1 MKSVYGEKRQ
11 WRSIFQGFILIVTG
25 ILLIVFKQSFV
36 AWVAEIVAI
45 ILLSDGAIK
54 IYRFYKR
61 KIDNKNQRIQ
71 MIIILASEVLLAGVL
86 LLYPSQAVVWIIR
99 LIGFYH
105 ALLGVMN
112 IISLVL
118 LIKNRA
124 KNVFLHA
131 IMTLVHLTLA
141 IIAFTANGT
150 HLNILTIMGAYII
163 LIGLSFIQDGRRV
176 FISKYYESR
185 IRRGIRFPLPIFLSV
200 LLPHQSL
207 NKINRFLENELIT
220 EEMHQDYRN
229 RHNDNPNKDSFEI
242 LIHASRH
249 GFGVVGHVNI
259 SYQNK
264 VYNYGNHDTDS
275 RYMRGVI
282 GDGVLAIVDKEK
294 FIEASMAA
302 GETLFE
308 FVVALND
315 PQKRRLE
322 EKLSEIEKS
331 LVPWILETE
340 SQHKGFGGFIQR
352 RADAELYKFS
362 EGKFKN
368 YYVFGTNCVLLSDE
382 IIGTSGLDLF
392 VMVGF
397 LTPGTYFAYLNRE
410 YKKDGSIVIDR
421 KVHNRKL
428 RKEIRALETGNPF
441 RL

>member
-1 MKSVYGEKRQ
+1 MKSAYGKKRQ

-25 ILLIVFKQSFV
+25 ILLILFKQSFV
-36 AWVAEIVAI
+36 AWVAEIVAV
-45 ILLSDGAIK
+45 ILLANGAIK
-54 IYRFYKR
+54 LYQFYKR
-61 KIDNKNQRIQ
+61 KINNKNQRTQ
-71 MIIILASEVLLAGVL
+71 IIIVLASEVFLASLL
-86 LLYPSQAVVWIIR
+86 LLYPGQTVVWIIR

-105 ALLGVMN
+105 ALLGLVN

-131 IMTLVHLTLA
+131 FMTLIHLTLA

-150 HLNILTIMGAYII
+150 RLNILTIMGAYII
-163 LIGLSFIQDGRRV
+163 LIGLTFIQDGRRV

-185 IRRGIRFPLPIFLSV
+185 IRRGIRFPLPVFLSV
-200 LLPHQSL
+200 LLPHQTL

-220 EEMHQDYRN
+220 DDMYQRYRN
-229 RHNDNPNKDSFEI
+229 RHDDPYKEDRFEI
-242 LIHASRH
+242 LVHASHH
-249 GFGVVGHVNI
+249 GFGIVGHVNI

-275 RYMRGVI
+275 RYMRGAI
-282 GDGVLAIVDKEK
+282 GDGVLAIADKEK

-308 FVVALND
+308 FVVALSE
-315 PQKRRLE
+315 PQKKRLE
-322 EKLSEIEKS
+322 EKLSEIEKN

-340 SQHKGFGGFIQR
+340 SQKKGFGGFIQR

-362 EGKFKN
+362 QGKFKN

-392 VMVGF
+392 AMVGF

-428 RKEIRALETGNPF
+428 RKKIRSLETEKPV
-441 RL
+441 

>member
-1 MKSVYGEKRQ
+1 MKAIYGEKRQ
-11 WRSIFQGFILIVTG
+11 WGSILQGLILIAAG
-25 ILLIVFKQSFV
+25 ILLIVFKQSFA
-36 AWVAEIVAI
+36 AWVAEIVAV
-45 ILLSDGAIK
+45 ILLADGAIRL
-54 IYRFYKR
+54 YRFSRR
-61 KIDNKNQRIQ
+61 KLSSKNQCNQ
-71 MIIILASEVLLAGVL
+71 IIIVLAVEFFLAGLL
-86 LLYPSQAVVWIIR
+86 LLYPDQTVVWTIR

-118 LIKNRA
+118 LVKNRA
-124 KNVFLHA
+124 NNIFLHGF
-131 IMTLVHLTLA
+131 MTLVHLTLA
-141 IIAFTANGT
+141 LIAFTADST
-150 HLNILTIMGAYII
+150 RLNILTIMGAYII
-163 LIGLSFIQDGRRV
+163 LIGLTFIQDGRRV
-176 FISKYYESR
+176 FISKYYENR
-185 IRRGIRFPLPIFLSV
+185 IRRGIRFPLPTFLSV
-200 LLPHQSL
+200 LPPHQTL

-220 EEMHQDYRN
+220 DDMHQKYRN
-229 RHNDNPNKDSFEI
+229 KHDNKDNGDSFEI
-242 LIHASRH
+242 LVHASRH
-249 GFGVVGHVNI
+249 GFGIVGHVNI

-275 RYMRGVI
+275 RYMRGAI
-282 GDGVLAIVDKEK
+282 GDGVLAIADKEK

-308 FVVALND
+308 FVVVLTE
-315 PQKRRLE
+315 PQKKRLE
-322 EKLSEIEKS
+322 DKLAEIEEN

-340 SQHKGFGGFIQR
+340 SQKKGFGGFIQR

-362 EGKFKN
+362 RGKFKN

-392 VMVGF
+392 AMVGF

-428 RKEIRALETGNPF
+428 RKEMRALETETPV
-441 RL
+441 